1 MKKIILFFVAIA
13 ATLVSSCSYD
23 DKPLTDRVDALDSRL
38 TKLEAAVQKINEGI
52 GDIKSVVEALEKGDK
67 IVSVTPVEGGFEV
80 VYSKA
85 GKFTIKNGKDGAD
98 GQDGVTPVV
107 STKLDADGIYYW
119 TVNGEYLL
127 DNAGKKLPVTS
138 HITPK
143 VRLEG
148 DNFEISYD
156 NGKNWEVLGAA
167 GSIPPGAIVI
177 NEVKDEA
184 GAVTFVLSDGQT
196 IVIPKAAEFA
206 LVVNEYAGAVT
217 PGSGSTNISYEL
229 FGSDTGSMVEAFAT
243 GGFEV
248 TRVSYTIADDP
259 SKGLVEIKVPSPMPE
274 NGKVFIFGINSK
286 GVTVSRV
293 IKFEEGQFMADAMGT
308 NEVGAEGGECM
319 VWVNT
324 NYDYSVSMSE
334 DVKAW
339 ITYVPHT
346 KALRSEIPT
355 FIVAP
360 NTTGKERRATI
371 GFLRGIQT
379 IQTFEIIQAGNVEAA
394 N

>member
-1 MKKIILFFVAIA
+1 MKKIFFILVAIA

-85 GKFTIKNGKDGAD
+85 GKFTIKNGTDGKD
-98 GQDGVTPVV
+98 GQDGATPVID
-107 STKLDADGIYYW
+107 TKKDADGIYYW
-119 TVNGEYLL
+119 TVNGEFLMK
-127 DNAGKKLPVTS
+127 DGQKLPVTS

-156 NGKNWEVLGAA
+156 NGKSWEVIGAA

-184 GAVTFVLSDGQT
+184 GAVTFVLSNGQT
-196 IVIPKAAEFA
+196 IVIPKVAEFA
-206 LVVNEYAGAVT
+206 LKVNEYAGAIT
-217 PGSGSTNISYEL
+217 PGSTSTNIPYEL
-229 FGSDTGSMVEAFAT
+229 VGADTGSMVEAFAT

-259 SKGLVEIKVPSPMPE
+259 SKGMIDIKVPSPMPE
-274 NGKVFIFGINSK
+274 NGKIFIFGINSK
-286 GVTVSRV
+286 GVTVSR
-293 IKFEEGQFMADAMGT
+293 ILKFEAGDFFADVMG
-308 NEVGAEGGECM
+308 NEVGVDGGTCE
-319 VWVNT
+319 VFVAT
-324 NYDYSVSMSE
+324 NYGYEVAIPDEAKS
-334 DVKAW
+334 W
-339 ITYVPHT
+339 ITYMAPT
-346 KALRSEIPT
+346 KAMREEFSIFEI
-355 FIVAP
+355 AP

-371 GFLRGIQT
+371 GFIRGVQT
-379 IQTFEIIQAGNVEAA
+379 IQTFEIIQAGK
-394 N
+394 

>member
-1 MKKIILFFVAIA
+1 MKKFFLLFVAIA
-13 ATLVSSCSYD
+13 AAMVSSCSYD

-85 GKFTIKNGKDGAD
+85 GKFTIKNGTDGKD
-98 GQDGVTPVV
+98 GQDGTTPVID
-107 STKLDADGIYYW
+107 TKKDADGIYYW
-119 TVNGEYLL
+119 TVNGEFLMK
-127 DNAGKKLPVTS
+127 DGKKLPVTS

-156 NGKNWEVLGAA
+156 NGKSWEAIGAA

-184 GAVTFVLSDGQT
+184 GAVTFVLSNGQT
-196 IVIPKAAEFA
+196 IVIPKVEEFA
-206 LVVNEYAGAVT
+206 LVVDEYSGAIT
-217 PGSGSTNISYEL
+217 PGSTSTNIPYEL
-229 FGSDTGSMVEAFAT
+229 VGADTGSMVEAFAT

-259 SKGLVEIKVPSPMPE
+259 SKGMIDIKVPSPMPE

-286 GVTVSRV
+286 GVTVSRIV
-293 IKFEEGQFMADAMGT
+293 KFEEGEFMGDDMGM
-308 NEVGAEGGECM
+308 NQIGAEGGEYM
-319 VWVNT
+319 VLVMT
-324 NYDYSVSMSE
+324 NYGYSVSIPDDAKS
-334 DVKAW
+334 W
-339 ITYVPHT
+339 ITYVPAT
-346 KALRSEIPT
+346 KAVREEIAT
-355 FIVAP
+355 FTIAP
-360 NTTGKERRATI
+360 NTTGKERKATI
-371 GFLRGIQT
+371 GFIRGVQT
-379 IQTFEIIQAGNVEAA
+379 IQTFEIIQAGK
-394 N
+394 